1 MTMLRAYKCA
11 ECGRIYKS
19 VWNAIGCRYR
29 HSCSSEHRADAP
41 KEGTRMKEATTEL
54 LNQKRIKEILK
65 SGGAKTVSAEAV
77 AWIGAVAR
85 EAAKNL
91 AQSGRRTPGGRLMAP
106 KFAPSLMARQAA
118 LPPEPALGEGALV
131 VQEAVPTPVS
141 GIVENHPEW
150 DEYNDWQQ
158 QVRLGK
164 TRLPYEEW
172 KKENGK

>member
-1 MTMLRAYKCA
+1 
-11 ECGRIYKS
+11 
-19 VWNAIGCRYR
+19 
-29 HSCSSEHRADAP
+29 
-41 KEGTRMKEATTEL
+41 MKEATTEL

-118 LPPEPALGEGALV
+118 LPPEPALGEGDCV
-131 VQEAVPTPVS
+131 VQEAISPS
-141 GIVENHPEW
+141 ESQEW
-150 DEYNDWQQ
+150 TEHNDWQTA
-158 QVRLGK
+158 VRRGETK
-164 TRLPYEEW
+164 LPFEEW
-172 KKENGK
+172 KKEKSEK